1 MLHQHVNPTV
11 LKSPW
16 LAPVSSVVS
25 VVRTFAP
32 QSLQDAREAQ
42 GSQSARIRARGPD
55 CADVCKGATTLEI
68 RPNKNV
74 WFVAFIFGGC
84 QLQFERARCLEA
96 ASVTNMK
103 DALMNCWQSSA
114 GSLIR
119 DTVAASH
126 RRYTGQR
133 SHWHVYTSCV
143 CKRSGWSRPFVRLLS
158 GLSLLIQFDVE
169 TTKKTWCVFLDHTM
183 FLSHC

>member
-1 MLHQHVNPTV
+1 M
-11 LKSPW
+11 
-16 LAPVSSVVS
+16 SSVAS

-55 CADVCKGATTLEI
+55 CADVCKGGYTLEI

-143 CKRSGWSRPFVRLLS
+143 CKRNGWSRPFVRLLS
-158 GLSLLIQFDVE
+158 GSRCSFNLMWKPQKKKNMACVFRSHNVPKPLLMLKYESVLPLLID
-169 TTKKTWCVFLDHTM
+169 L
-183 FLSHC
+183 